1 MLEAVAPNVIVDKA
15 IINDISEG
23 QRALSPGM
31 KYKHYSPKANIVIVE
46 GDIENFCRFVS
57 ENNKNG
63 NYCLISDE
71 DVKYDIPCRC
81 LTYGKNSQQ
90 QAHNLFAKLR
100 ELDHLGAATVFVR
113 PASSKEDEGLAVY
126 NRLLRAAGFEVI
138 SL

>member
-1 MLEAVAPNVIVDKA
+1 VIVDKA

-81 LTYGKNSQQ
+81 LTYRKKQS
-90 QAHNLFAKLR
+90 
-100 ELDHLGAATVFVR
+100 
-113 PASSKEDEGLAVY
+113 
-126 NRLLRAAGFEVI
+126 AAGA
-138 SL
+138 

>member
-57 ENNKNG
+57 ENNKMEIIVLYQMKMLNTIYLVG
-63 NYCLISDE
+63 
-71 DVKYDIPCRC
+71 V
-81 LTYGKNSQQ
+81 
-90 QAHNLFAKLR
+90 
-100 ELDHLGAATVFVR
+100 
-113 PASSKEDEGLAVY
+113 
-126 NRLLRAAGFEVI
+126 
-138 SL
+138 